1 MRPSLFY
8 KETQQGRGECSSHL
22 PACIMPFSDNGH
34 DSRGRETLARR
45 CEKRR
50 TLVAEE
56 GAGVQH
62 CIQLGAREGR
72 PHVVEKRG
80 LEGRMRGERMWGEES
95 LPPLFFVEKRSKN
108 SLRVTYP
115 FFVLFT
121 DRPRESPLRE
131 RSDESGPQNLPTR
144 TNMPSLYN
152 AVVWLQGL
160 VLCLGD
166 IERLARKLELAVNFG
181 RGHPESCIPI
191 TRIIF
196 GQSTGFSCTNI
207 SNAL

>member
-1 MRPSLFY
+1 MWRGDAHDSSRRRPVVVPAELLD
-8 KETQQGRGECSSHL
+8 TTDRGEGS
-22 PACIMPFSDNGH
+22 PV
-34 DSRGRETLARR
+34 RY

-166 IERLARKLELAVNFG
+166 IERLARKLELPVNFG